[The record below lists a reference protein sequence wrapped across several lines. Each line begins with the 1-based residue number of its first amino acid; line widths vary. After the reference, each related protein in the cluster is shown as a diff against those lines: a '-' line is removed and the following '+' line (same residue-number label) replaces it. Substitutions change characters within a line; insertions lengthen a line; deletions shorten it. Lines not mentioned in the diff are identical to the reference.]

1 MTETQWIEENAQD
14 WIAELV
20 AATGRFEALCDHAV
34 EWAEKFCEESKKDL
48 A

>member
-1 MTETQWIEENAQD
+1 VRYSFPVSENTTETPD

-34 EWAEKFCEESKKDL
+34 EWAEKFCEKSEK
-48 A
+48 